1 MSTASASGIGFAEV
15 ELPELDEACAVFADA
30 FLRAVAT

>member
-1 MSTASASGIGFAEV
+1 MVRPAVATIPEV